1 MHALF
6 NALGDYGVAPPF
18 PLPAA
23 INKVVDV
30 AYVRAAMRIKVVDS
44 DTDEEA
50 ADNRFRGAFKRA
62 GDKLRDAGI
71 IGIQKPFWW
80 PTGKPVN
87 GMGG

>member
-1 MHALF
+1 M
-6 NALGDYGVAPPF
+6 
-18 PLPAA
+18 
-23 INKVVDV
+23 
-30 AYVRAAMRIKVVDS
+30 VDS

-80 PTGKPVN
+80 ATGKPVN

>member
-1 MHALF
+1 MSPH
-6 NALGDYGVAPPF
+6 
-18 PLPAA
+18 
-23 INKVVDV
+23 I
-30 AYVRAAMRIKVVDS
+30 RTAMRAKVVDS

-80 PTGKPVN
+80 ATGKPVN